1 MVILTRRQFALA
13 AALACVG
20 CAAEN
25 TKNSTGAGNAAGA
38 QAQTM
43 FKNADKDGNGSLSQQ
58 ELQGYLD
65 TDSDGQVSFQEWMAK
80 AGQI

>member
-1 MVILTRRQFALA
+1 MGV
-13 AALACVG
+13 
-20 CAAEN
+20 
-25 TKNSTGAGNAAGA
+25 
-38 QAQTM
+38 
-43 FKNADKDGNGSLSQQ
+43 LSQQ